1 LDKAVVKLSIREFLH
16 SFSFKRKSAPGSKDF
31 MSLTGLL
38 GLIVVLGVVFSGA
51 REGLIENFSDSL
63 LGKISGVGV
72 PLWVTSHPEN
82 AINKGISRKVE
93 QLFRKTKSQKQDGML
108 DIEQLELFPYIFLEH
123 SDPIVRLPSDDIWQK
138 ASKSDKQDF
147 EGWAIAENDPLRVWS
162 EAVEKNKA
170 VEQSK
175 APELTVYINKNLFL
189 PRFNLEKYVA
199 ALRGFIPV
207 QELPDQQQAIDS
219 LENIWLRVWVQDH
232 FELVKFKVT
241 WLDSFPA
248 LQKLVYLF
256 PLETYQASI
265 LSRRTPFRFAPEGM
279 GDKIARVASIDVLDL
294 DLVEESELKTKSGDK
309 RLDIFAKC
317 LDTEV
322 EFFDGSVAEFPQFI
336 VPRSL
341 EQLKSCE
348 TIASLPKPIEIDI
361 QTTTS
366 SSYAYSTEHYMTLP
380 CSEVNLCIEDEKG
393 HMNWQQEAEIDMYE
407 FFSGANVYV
416 ENRIELAKAKDL
428 LLGLRLDENQVFY
441 FNPVYQDAILRF
453 SYLTRTLD
461 WIQIPLVIVYLV
473 FVIALLW
480 VQLSTLVNHRLN
492 NYGIMLAKGMYWY
505 QVKIVLHI
513 QIFACTLVGA
523 ATIGGLTEIVGKYVF
538 NQAFINSSV
547 ANLGR
552 MSMGIQDFTLLPVQ
566 LGTFINI
573 ILLTVLLAMIVLEVL
588 LRKMPLNKKTNPMD
602 LL

>member
-16 SFSFKRKSAPGSKDF
+16 SFSFKSKSAPGSKDF

-38 GLIVVLGVVFSGA
+38 GLIVVLGVVFSSA
-51 REGLIENFSDSL
+51 RDGLIENFSDSL
-63 LGKISGVGV
+63 LGKIADVGV

-93 QLFRKTKSQKQDGML
+93 QLFLQSKSEKQDGIL

-123 SDPIVRLPSDDIWQK
+123 SDPIVRLPSDDIWQR
-138 ASKSDKQDF
+138 ASKSDKQAF
-147 EGWAIAENDPLRVWS
+147 EGWAVAENDPLRVWS
-162 EAVEKNKA
+162 EPVELNKTQ
-170 VEQSK
+170 V
-175 APELTVYINKNLFL
+175 LTVYINKNLFL

-207 QELPDQQQAIDS
+207 NELPNQQQSIDS
-219 LENIWLRVWVQDH
+219 LDSIWLRLWVQDH
-232 FELVKFKVT
+232 FELVKFKVV

-279 GDKIARVASIDVLDL
+279 GDNIARVASIDVLNFDL
-294 DLVEESELKTKSGDK
+294 AEEAALKTVTGGN

-322 EFFDGSVAEFPQFI
+322 ELFDGSVAEFPQFI

-341 EQLKSCE
+341 QQLASCK
-348 TIASLPKPIEIDI
+348 TIAGFQAPIEIDI

-366 SSYAYSTEHYMTLP
+366 SSYGYSTDHYMTIP
-380 CSEVNLCIEDEKG
+380 CSEVNACIRDEKG
-393 HMNWQQEAEIDMYE
+393 NMNWQQETQIDMYE

-428 LLGLRLDENQVFY
+428 LLGLRLDDNQVFY

-480 VQLSTLVNHRLN
+480 VQLATLLNHRLN
-492 NYGIMLAKGMYWY
+492 NYGVMLAKGMYWY
-505 QVKIVLHI
+505 QVKIVLYI

-523 ATIGGLTEIVGKYVF
+523 ATIGGLVEIVGKLIF
-538 NQAFINSSV
+538 NQAYIDSSV

-552 MSMGIQDFTLLPVQ
+552 MSLGIQNFTLLPVQ
-566 LGTFINI
+566 LAAFFKIV
-573 ILLTVLLAMIVLEVL
+573 LLTMLLAMIVLEVL
-588 LRKMPLNKKTNPMD
+588 LRQMPLNKKTNPMD